1 MRHHNP
7 LRQRARDRSLTYV
20 SGWDWLDMDRRQSM
34 PFPITQRAEEP
45 TVDEA
50 RASGDLIKKPRQ
62 LTRLF

>member
-34 PFPITQRAEEP
+34 PFPITLRVKEP

>member
-7 LRQRARDRSLTYV
+7 LRQRARDRSLIYV
-20 SGWDWLDMDRRQSM
+20 SGWDWLDMDRWQSM
-34 PFPITQRAEEP
+34 PFPITLRVKEP